1 MARGRKATAKGE
13 GMDSTPA
20 PSPARLRQ
28 PLASLAP
35 LAAPF
40 SSLGGG
46 MSMRTLG
53 PGSVSSFLKVVL
65 DVFYAALWVA
75 LGALLLGGV
84 AILIFQPLT
93 TGVVNI
99 DLGSV
104 SNVDIDGVKPTTVS
118 DLINKPQALAGL
130 IFIVSAYIGVLIVVL
145 NRLRRVFET
154 LIVGDP
160 FRAQNVARLR
170 VVGFALIG
178 LEMLGYIVHRVTDM
192 LFPGRT
198 PGFSLSVNLTGWFA
212 ILVVFVLAEVFR
224 EGARLRQDA
233 DLTI

>member
-1 MARGRKATAKGE
+1 MARGRKTTANAEAAG
-13 GMDSTPA
+13 STPA
-20 PSPARLRQ
+20 PAPARPRP

-35 LAAPF
+35 LSAPF
-40 SSLGGG
+40 SDLSGG

-65 DVFYAALWVA
+65 DVIYVGLWVA

-93 TGVVNI
+93 SGVVHIN
-99 DLGSV
+99 L
-104 SNVDIDGVKPTTVS
+104 DGVSAGAVS
-118 DLINKPQALAGL
+118 DLIDKPPALAGL
-130 IFIVSAYIGVLIVVL
+130 IFIIAVYIGVLIVVL

-160 FRAQNVARLR
+160 FRPQNVARLR
-170 VVGFALIG
+170 VVGFALTA
-178 LEMLGYIVHRVTDM
+178 LEVLGYIVHRATDM
-192 LFPGRT
+192 LVRGR
-198 PGFSLSVNLTGWFA
+198 GHGLSLSVNLTGWFA

>member
-1 MARGRKATAKGE
+1 
-13 GMDSTPA
+13 
-20 PSPARLRQ
+20 
-28 PLASLAP
+28 
-35 LAAPF
+35 
-40 SSLGGG
+40 

-65 DVFYAALWVA
+65 DVFYAALWAA

-93 TGVVNI
+93 TGVANI
-99 DLGSV
+99 D
-104 SNVDIDGVKPTTVS
+104 IQGVAPATVS
-118 DLINKPQALAGL
+118 DLTDKPQALAGL
-130 IFIVSAYIGVLIVVL
+130 IFIVAAYIGVLIVVL

-160 FRAQNVARLR
+160 FRPQNVARLR
-170 VVGFALIG
+170 VVGFALIA
-178 LEMLGYIVHRVTDM
+178 LEVLGYIVHRVTDM
-192 LFPGRT
+192 FVRDRAHSV
-198 PGFSLSVNLTGWFA
+198 SLSVNLTGWFA

>member
-1 MARGRKATAKGE
+1 MARRGTTAGE
-13 GMDSTPA
+13 GASAGSAPA
-20 PSPARLRQ
+20 PSSMRPRT
-28 PLASLAP
+28 PLAGFAP

-40 SSLGGG
+40 TNLGGG

-93 TGVVNI
+93 AGVVNI
-99 DLGSV
+99 DMASV
-104 SNVDIDGVKPTTVS
+104 NGMDIDGVKPTTVS

-130 IFIVSAYIGVLIVVL
+130 IFIISAYIGVLIVVL

-160 FRAQNVARLR
+160 FRPQNVARLR

-178 LEMLGYIVHRVTDM
+178 LELLGYVVHRVTDM
-192 LFPGRT
+192 FFPGRSQ
-198 PGFSLSVNLTGWFA
+198 GFSLSVNLTGWFA

>member
-1 MARGRKATAKGE
+1 MIFGRGDMALRRKTTAKG
-13 GMDSTPA
+13 GSAGSTPA
-20 PSPARLRQ
+20 PSSGRLRQ

-40 SSLGGG
+40 SSLSGG

-65 DVFYAALWVA
+65 DVFYAGLWVA

-93 TGVVNI
+93 SGVVNI
-99 DLGSV
+99 NLDGVGAGTV
-104 SNVDIDGVKPTTVS
+104 SNLIDKP
-118 DLINKPQALAGL
+118 PALAGL
-130 IFIVSAYIGVLIVVL
+130 TFIVAAYIGVLIVVL

-160 FRAQNVARLR
+160 FRPQNVARLR
-170 VVGFALIG
+170 IVGFALIA
-178 LEMLGYIVHRVTDM
+178 LEILGYIVHRATD
-192 LFPGRT
+192 LIVRGRAH
-198 PGFSLSVNLTGWFA
+198 GFNLSVNLTGWFA

>member
-1 MARGRKATAKGE
+1 MARGRKVKGD
-13 GMDSTPA
+13 GARGDGARGGSTPA
-20 PSPARLRQ
+20 PSPGRLKP

-40 SSLGGG
+40 SNLGGG

-65 DVFYAALWVA
+65 DVFYVGLWVA

-84 AILIFQPLT
+84 AILIFQPLAS
-93 TGVVNI
+93 GVVNI
-99 DLGSV
+99 NL
-104 SNVDIDGVKPTTVS
+104 DGVNAGTVS
-118 DLINKPQALAGL
+118 DLIDKPPVLAGL
-130 IFIVSAYIGVLIVVL
+130 IFVIAAYIGVLIVVL

-160 FRAQNVARLR
+160 FRPQNVARLR
-170 VVGFALIG
+170 IVGFALIA
-178 LEMLGYIVHRVTDM
+178 LEALGYIVHRATDM
-192 LFPGRT
+192 IVRGHAH
-198 PGFSLSVNLTGWFA
+198 GFSLSVNLTGWFA

>member
-1 MARGRKATAKGE
+1 MARGRKTTAKGAQA
-13 GMDSTPA
+13 GSAPA
-20 PSPARLRQ
+20 PSAVRLRQ

-35 LAAPF
+35 FTAPF
-40 SSLGGG
+40 SNLGGE

-65 DVFYAALWVA
+65 DVIYAGLWAA
-75 LGALLLGGV
+75 LGALLLSGV

-93 TGVVNI
+93 SGVVKIN
-99 DLGSV
+99 LEG
-104 SNVDIDGVKPTTVS
+104 VDAGAMS
-118 DLINKPQALAGL
+118 DLIDKPPALAGL
-130 IFIVSAYIGVLIVVL
+130 TFIVAAYIGVLIVVL

-160 FRAQNVARLR
+160 FRPHNVARLR
-170 VVGFALIG
+170 VVGFALMA
-178 LEMLGYIVHRVTDM
+178 LEVLGYIVHRLTDM
-192 LFPGRT
+192 LVRGR
-198 PGFSLSVNLTGWFA
+198 GHGGSLSVNLTGWFA

>member
-1 MARGRKATAKGE
+1 MARGRNTTAKGTSA
-13 GMDSTPA
+13 GPTLA
-20 PSPARLRQ
+20 PSSGRLKQ
-28 PLASLAP
+28 PLAGLAP

-40 SSLGGG
+40 SNLGGG

-75 LGALLLGGV
+75 LGALILGGV

-93 TGVVNI
+93 TGAKIN
-99 DLGSV
+99 
-104 SNVDIDGVKPTTVS
+104 IDGVDPATVS
-118 DLINKPQALAGL
+118 DLIDKPQALAGL
-130 IFIVSAYIGVLIVVL
+130 VFIIAAYIGVLIVVL

-160 FRAQNVARLR
+160 FRPQNVARLR

-178 LEMLGYIVHRVTDM
+178 LEVLGYVVHRVIDM
-192 LFPGRT
+192 FGPGRAHS
-198 PGFSLSVNLTGWFA
+198 FSLSVNLTGWFA

>member
-1 MARGRKATAKGE
+1 MALGRKTTANGASA
-13 GMDSTPA
+13 GSTPA
-20 PSPARLRQ
+20 PSSGRLRQ

-35 LAAPF
+35 LATPF
-40 SSLGGG
+40 STLGGG

-65 DVFYAALWVA
+65 DVFYVGLWIA

-84 AILIFQPLT
+84 AILIFRPLT
-93 TGVVNI
+93 SGVVNI
-99 DLGSV
+99 NL
-104 SNVDIDGVKPTTVS
+104 DGVDAGTVS
-118 DLINKPQALAGL
+118 DLIDKPPVLAGL
-130 IFIVSAYIGVLIVVL
+130 TFIIAAYIGVLIVVL

-160 FRAQNVARLR
+160 FRPQNVARLR
-170 VVGFALIG
+170 VVGFALIA
-178 LEMLGYIVHRVTDM
+178 LEVLGYIVHRATD
-192 LFPGRT
+192 LLVRSRAH
-198 PGFSLSVNLTGWFA
+198 GFNLSINLTGWFA

>member
-1 MARGRKATAKGE
+1 MARGRKTTAKGAKAQFA
-13 GMDSTPA
+13 PA
-20 PSPARLRQ
+20 PSSGRLSR
-28 PLASLAP
+28 PLAGLAP

-40 SSLGGG
+40 SSLSGG

-65 DVFYAALWVA
+65 DVFYAALWAA

-84 AILIFQPLT
+84 GILIFQPLT
-93 TGVVNI
+93 TGANI
-99 DLGSV
+99 NIEG
-104 SNVDIDGVKPTTVS
+104 VDPAAVANLID
-118 DLINKPQALAGL
+118 KPQVFAGL
-130 IFIVSAYIGVLIVVL
+130 IFIVAAYIGVLIVVL

-160 FRAQNVARLR
+160 FRPQNVARLR
-170 VVGFALIG
+170 IVGFALIA
-178 LEMLGYIVHRVTDM
+178 LEVLGYIVHRVTDI
-192 LFPGRT
+192 FGPGRAH
-198 PGFSLSVNLTGWFA
+198 GFSLSVNLTGWFA

>member
-1 MARGRKATAKGE
+1 
-13 GMDSTPA
+13 
-20 PSPARLRQ
+20 
-28 PLASLAP
+28 
-35 LAAPF
+35 
-40 SSLGGG
+40 

-93 TGVVNI
+93 TGVANI
-99 DLGSV
+99 NIEGI
-104 SNVDIDGVKPTTVS
+104 NPATVS
-118 DLINKPQALAGL
+118 DLIDKPQALAGL
-130 IFIVSAYIGVLIVVL
+130 VFIVAAYIGVLIVVL

-160 FRAQNVARLR
+160 FRPQNVARLR
-170 VVGFALIG
+170 VVGLALIG
-178 LEMLGYIVHRVTDM
+178 LEVLGYIVHRVTDM
-192 LFPGRT
+192 FVPGRAH
-198 PGFSLSVNLTGWFA
+198 GFSLSVNLTGWFA

>member
-1 MARGRKATAKGE
+1 MARERKATETDGVSAT
-13 GMDSTPA
+13 STHA
-20 PSPARLRQ
+20 PTGSRLRQ

-35 LAAPF
+35 LSAPF

-65 DVFYAALWVA
+65 DVFYAALWAA
-75 LGALLLGGV
+75 LGVLILGGV

-93 TGVVNI
+93 TGVANI
-99 DLGSV
+99 D
-104 SNVDIDGVKPTTVS
+104 IEGVNPSTVS
-118 DLINKPQALAGL
+118 DLADKPQALAGL
-130 IFIVSAYIGVLIVVL
+130 IFIVAGYIGVLIVIL

-160 FRAQNVARLR
+160 FRPQNVARLR
-170 VVGFALIG
+170 VVGFALIA
-178 LEMLGYIVHRVTDM
+178 LEALGYIVHRVTD
-192 LFPGRT
+192 LLVRGRVH
-198 PGFSLSVNLTGWFA
+198 GVSLSVNLTGWFA

>member
-1 MARGRKATAKGE
+1 MARGRKTTVKGAKAGAE
-13 GMDSTPA
+13 AA
-20 PSPARLRQ
+20 PSSARLMQ
-28 PLASLAP
+28 PLAGLAP

-40 SSLGGG
+40 ANLGGG

-65 DVFYAALWVA
+65 DVFYAALWTA
-75 LGALLLGGV
+75 LGALVLTGG

-93 TGVVNI
+93 TGVANI
-99 DLGSV
+99 NIEGVDSATL
-104 SNVDIDGVKPTTVS
+104 SNLID
-118 DLINKPQALAGL
+118 KPQALAGL
-130 IFIVSAYIGVLIVVL
+130 IFIIAAYIGVLIVVL

-160 FRAQNVARLR
+160 FRPQNVARLR

-178 LEMLGYIVHRVTDM
+178 LEVLGYIVHRVTDM
-192 LFPGRT
+192 FVPGR
-198 PGFSLSVNLTGWFA
+198 PHAFSLSVNLTGWFA

>member
-1 MARGRKATAKGE
+1 MARRRGTTAE
-13 GMDSTPA
+13 GASAGTGLA
-20 PSPARLRQ
+20 PSSRGQRP
-28 PLASLAP
+28 PLAGLAP

-40 SSLGGG
+40 AGLSGG

-75 LGALLLGGV
+75 LGALVLGGV

-93 TGVVNI
+93 TGIVNI
-99 DLGSV
+99 DVASA
-104 SNVDIDGVKPTTVS
+104 NTVDIEGVRPATVS

-160 FRAQNVARLR
+160 FRPQNVARLR
-170 VVGFALIG
+170 VVGFALIA
-178 LEMLGYIVHRVTDM
+178 LEVLGYVVHRVTDM
-192 LFPGRT
+192 FFPGRNS
-198 PGFSLSVNLTGWFA
+198 GFSLSVNLTGWFA

-224 EGARLRQDA
+224 EGARLRQEA

>member
-1 MARGRKATAKGE
+1 MAGGRKTRGE
-13 GMDSTPA
+13 GPTVDSTPA

-28 PLASLAP
+28 PLAGLAP

-75 LGALLLGGV
+75 LGALVIGGV

-93 TGVVNI
+93 ASVVNI
-99 DLGSV
+99 DVATVGK
-104 SNVDIDGVKPTTVS
+104 VDIEGVKPTTVS
-118 DLINKPQALAGL
+118 DLINKPQAFAGL
-130 IFIVSAYIGVLIVVL
+130 IFIVSAYIGALIVVL

-160 FRAQNVARLR
+160 FRPQNVARLR

-178 LEMLGYIVHRVTDM
+178 LEVLGYIVHWVTDM
-192 LFPGRT
+192 LFPGRQ

>member
-1 MARGRKATAKGE
+1 MARERKTTAKAASG
-13 GMDSTPA
+13 GSTPS
-20 PSPARLRQ
+20 PSAGRLRR
-28 PLASLAP
+28 PLAGLAP

-40 SSLGGG
+40 SNLGGG

-75 LGALLLGGV
+75 LGALILGGV

-93 TGVVNI
+93 TGANI
-99 DLGSV
+99 NIEG
-104 SNVDIDGVKPTTVS
+104 VDPKAVS
-118 DLINKPQALAGL
+118 DLIDKPQALAGL
-130 IFIVSAYIGVLIVVL
+130 IFIVAAYIGVLIVVL

-154 LIVGDP
+154 LILGDP
-160 FRAQNVARLR
+160 FRPQNVARLR
-170 VVGFALIG
+170 IVGFALIA
-178 LEMLGYIVHRVTDM
+178 LEALGYIVHRVTDM
-192 LFPGRT
+192 FVAGRAR
-198 PGFSLSVNLTGWFA
+198 GFSLSVNLTGWFA

>member
-1 MARGRKATAKGE
+1 
-13 GMDSTPA
+13 
-20 PSPARLRQ
+20 
-28 PLASLAP
+28 
-35 LAAPF
+35 
-40 SSLGGG
+40 
-46 MSMRTLG
+46 MRTLG

-65 DVFYAALWVA
+65 DVFYAGLWVA

-93 TGVVNI
+93 SNIANMDVGTVANLDVEGVN
-99 DLGSV
+99 SA
-104 SNVDIDGVKPTTVS
+104 TVS
-118 DLINKPQALAGL
+118 GL
-130 IFIVSAYIGVLIVVL
+130 IDKPASLSGLVFIIAAYIGVLIVVL

-160 FRAQNVARLR
+160 FRPQNVGRLR
-170 VVGFALIG
+170 VVGFALIA
-178 LEMLGYIVHRVTDM
+178 LEVLGHIVHWLTD
-192 LFPGRT
+192 LFVRGRAN
-198 PGFSLSVNLTGWFA
+198 GFSLSVNLTGWFA

>member
-1 MARGRKATAKGE
+1 
-13 GMDSTPA
+13 
-20 PSPARLRQ
+20 
-28 PLASLAP
+28 
-35 LAAPF
+35 
-40 SSLGGG
+40 

-65 DVFYAALWVA
+65 DVFYAGLWVA

-93 TGVVNI
+93 SGIVNI
-99 DLGSV
+99 TVDSV
-104 SNVDIDGVKPTTVS
+104 KASAVS
-118 DLINKPQALAGL
+118 DLFDKPPALAGL
-130 IFIVSAYIGVLIVVL
+130 TFIIAAYIGVLIVVL

-154 LIVGDP
+154 LILGDP
-160 FRAQNVARLR
+160 FRPQNVARLR

-178 LEMLGYIVHRVTDM
+178 LEVLGYIVHLVTDM
-192 LFPGRT
+192 FVPGRAH
-198 PGFSLSVNLTGWFA
+198 GFSLSVNLTGWFA

>member
-1 MARGRKATAKGE
+1 
-13 GMDSTPA
+13 
-20 PSPARLRQ
+20 
-28 PLASLAP
+28 
-35 LAAPF
+35 
-40 SSLGGG
+40 

-65 DVFYAALWVA
+65 DVFYAALWAA
-75 LGALLLGGV
+75 LGALILGGV

-93 TGVVNI
+93 TTVANI
-99 DLGSV
+99 D
-104 SNVDIDGVKPTTVS
+104 IQGVNPSTVS
-118 DLINKPQALAGL
+118 DLTDKPQALAGL
-130 IFIVSAYIGVLIVVL
+130 IFIVAAYIGVLIVVL

-160 FRAQNVARLR
+160 FRPQNVARLR
-170 VVGFALIG
+170 VVGFALIA
-178 LEMLGYIVHRVTDM
+178 LELLGYIVHRVTDM
-192 LFPGRT
+192 FVRGPAHGV
-198 PGFSLSVNLTGWFA
+198 GLSVNLTGWFA

>member
-1 MARGRKATAKGE
+1 
-13 GMDSTPA
+13 
-20 PSPARLRQ
+20 
-28 PLASLAP
+28 
-35 LAAPF
+35 
-40 SSLGGG
+40 
-46 MSMRTLG
+46 MRTLG

-65 DVFYAALWVA
+65 DVFYAALWAA

-84 AILIFQPLT
+84 GILIFQPLT
-93 TGVVNI
+93 TGVANINIEGVN
-99 DLGSV
+99 
-104 SNVDIDGVKPTTVS
+104 PATVS
-118 DLINKPQALAGL
+118 DLIDKPQALAGL
-130 IFIVSAYIGVLIVVL
+130 IFIVAAYIGVLIVVL

-160 FRAQNVARLR
+160 FRPQNVARLR

-178 LEMLGYIVHRVTDM
+178 LEILGYILHRVTDM
-192 LFPGRT
+192 FIPGRAHV
-198 PGFSLSVNLTGWFA
+198 FSLSVNLTGWFA

>member
-1 MARGRKATAKGE
+1 MARGRKTTAKASGAE
-13 GMDSTPA
+13 STPA
-20 PSPARLRQ
+20 LSAGRLKQ
-28 PLASLAP
+28 PLARLAP

-40 SSLGGG
+40 SNLGGG

-84 AILIFQPLT
+84 VILIFQPLT
-93 TGVVNI
+93 TGVSLNIEGVN
-99 DLGSV
+99 
-104 SNVDIDGVKPTTVS
+104 PATVS

-130 IFIVSAYIGVLIVVL
+130 IFIIAAYIGVLIVVL

-160 FRAQNVARLR
+160 FRPQNVARLR
-170 VVGFALIG
+170 VVGFALIA
-178 LEMLGYIVHRVTDM
+178 LEALGYIVHRVTDM
-192 LFPGRT
+192 FVPGRAR
-198 PGFSLSVNLTGWFA
+198 GFSLSVNLTGWFA

>member
-1 MARGRKATAKGE
+1 
-13 GMDSTPA
+13 
-20 PSPARLRQ
+20 
-28 PLASLAP
+28 
-35 LAAPF
+35 
-40 SSLGGG
+40 

-99 DLGSV
+99 
-104 SNVDIDGVKPTTVS
+104 NIEGVNPATVS
-118 DLINKPQALAGL
+118 DLIDKPQALAGL
-130 IFIVSAYIGVLIVVL
+130 IFIVAAYIGVLIVVL

-154 LIVGDP
+154 LILGDP
-160 FRAQNVARLR
+160 FRPQNVARLR
-170 VVGFALIG
+170 IVGFALIA
-178 LEMLGYIVHRVTDM
+178 LEALGYIVHRVTDM
-192 LFPGRT
+192 FVAGRAR
-198 PGFSLSVNLTGWFA
+198 GFSLSVNLTGWFA